1 LPPAMKTITRDRHPS
16 TSKEQLEWLAWL
28 LDSSI
33 RIPGINFRIGVD
45 ALIGLIPG
53 LGDMIGVLL
62 SSYIVGQAWQLGV
75 PKSTLARMGFNVL
88 LEGVI
93 GAVPILGDVFDAAW
107 KANQRNVRLL
117 HAHLD
122 NPRHAVRAS
131 RGFLAALI
139 ALLIVL
145 LLGVTLVIYALLR
158 WLTTLAA

>member
-1 LPPAMKTITRDRHPS
+1 MKTERDRYPPA
-16 TSKEQLEWLAWL
+16 SKEQLEWLAWL

-45 ALIGLIPG
+45 ALIGLVPG
-53 LGDMIGVLL
+53 LGDMVGVLL

-88 LEGVI
+88 LEGVA
-93 GAVPILGDVFDAAW
+93 GSVPVLGDLFDAAW

-122 NPRHAVRAS
+122 NPRRAVRAS
-131 RGFLAALI
+131 RGFLAVLV
-139 ALLIVL
+139 ALLVAL
-145 LLGVTLVIYALLR
+145 LLSVGLAAYALLR
-158 WLTTLAA
+158 WVMSIGV

>member
-1 LPPAMKTITRDRHPS
+1 MKIERDQYPPA
-16 TSKEQLEWLAWL
+16 SKEQLEWLAWL

-45 ALIGLIPG
+45 ALIGLVPG
-53 LGDMIGVLL
+53 LGDMVGVLL

-88 LEGVI
+88 VEGVA
-93 GAVPILGDVFDAAW
+93 GSVPVLGDIFDAAW

-122 NPRHAVRAS
+122 NPRRAVRAS
-131 RGFLAALI
+131 RGFLAVLI
-139 ALLIVL
+139 ALLIAL
-145 LLGVTLVIYALLR
+145 LLGVGLVAYALLR
-158 WLTTLAA
+158 WVMSIGV

>member
-1 LPPAMKTITRDRHPS
+1 MKTIERVQHPPA
-16 TSKEQLEWLAWL
+16 SKEQLEWLAWL

-33 RIPGINFRIGVD
+33 RIPGINFRIGID

-53 LGDMIGVLL
+53 LGDMVGVLL
-62 SSYIVGQAWQLGV
+62 SSYIVGRAWQLGV

-88 LEGVI
+88 LEGVV

-122 NPRHAVRAS
+122 NPRRAVRAS
-131 RGFLAALI
+131 RGFIAALL
-139 ALLIVL
+139 ALLILL
-145 LLGVTLVIYALLR
+145 LLGITLVVYALLR
-158 WLTTLAA
+158 GLMSLGA

>member
-1 LPPAMKTITRDRHPS
+1 MKTERDRYPPA
-16 TSKEQLEWLAWL
+16 SKEQLEWLAWL

-45 ALIGLIPG
+45 ALIGLVPG
-53 LGDMIGVLL
+53 LGDMVGVLL

-88 LEGVI
+88 LEGVA
-93 GAVPILGDVFDAAW
+93 GSVPVLGDLFDAAW

-122 NPRHAVRAS
+122 NPRRAVRAS
-131 RGFLAALI
+131 RGFLAVLV
-139 ALLIVL
+139 ALLVAL
-145 LLGVTLVIYALLR
+145 LLGVGLAAYALLR
-158 WLTTLAA
+158 WVMSIGV